1 MFEET
6 IWKYREYSYV
16 KDSFLCILCILSV
29 KYSCEFYHM
38 VIGKNTTMHILKS
51 DNQLCCVMES
61 HRILES
67 KQVHKEYIW
76 LKNKKYLLTTCL
88 TLVPYSCLCK
98 WNALITPVRK
108 ADKWKYDNIIFL
120 FTSILQ
126 KHGINCQQ
134 SPSKQIGYL
143 LPPIFCLDKC
153 KSHHQMWNYSKLWRN
168 LLSNL
173 GWDQSNIH
181 LKAEKK

>member
-1 MFEET
+1 
-6 IWKYREYSYV
+6 
-16 KDSFLCILCILSV
+16 
-29 KYSCEFYHM
+29 
-38 VIGKNTTMHILKS
+38 
-51 DNQLCCVMES
+51 MES

-76 LKNKKYLLTTCL
+76 LKNKNYLLTMRL

-98 WNALITPVRK
+98 WNALITPVK
-108 ADKWKYDNIIFL
+108 ADKWKYDNIVFL
-120 FTSILQ
+120 FSSILQ

-134 SPSKQIGYL
+134 SPPKQIGYL

-181 LKAEKK
+181 LKAEKNKSYANTFWALLVAQLIKNLPTMKETWGRSLSWEDPLEEGIATHFSILPG